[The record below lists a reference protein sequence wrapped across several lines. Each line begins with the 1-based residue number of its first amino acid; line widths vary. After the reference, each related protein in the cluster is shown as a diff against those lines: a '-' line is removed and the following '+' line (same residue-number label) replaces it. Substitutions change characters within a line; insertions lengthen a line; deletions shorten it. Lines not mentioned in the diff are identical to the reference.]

1 MNQSQTTAAY
11 EAVYNTLKKR
21 ILHLDLLPGDM
32 VSEIET
38 SKEFSVSRTPIRD
51 AFKTLA
57 NEGLLEVKPH
67 IGTFVTLIDMN
78 QIADILYIREV
89 MEKAIANELSI
100 SFNQSQEF
108 KVQHILN
115 RQRQLLQDT
124 TLSSQEFAMKFAE
137 SDNEFHGILFSLV
150 GKERLLSHFHPIN
163 GQYQRFRTLLN
174 LKDQSATQSLYD
186 EHTQLLHH
194 IKQKNTHE
202 LNDLLTHHIYD
213 GFNTH
218 TYLIDEYPH
227 YFKALS

>member
-78 QIADILYIREV
+78 QISDILYIREV

-137 SDNEFHGILFSLV
+137 SDNDFHGILFSLV
-150 GKERLLSHFHPIN
+150 GKKRLLSHFHPIN
-163 GQYQRFRTLLN
+163 GQYQRFRT
-174 LKDQSATQSLYD
+174 
-186 EHTQLLHH
+186 
-194 IKQKNTHE
+194 
-202 LNDLLTHHIYD
+202 
-213 GFNTH
+213 
-218 TYLIDEYPH
+218 
-227 YFKALS
+227 